1 MRSLASTLVAGAVSS
16 VAQHSE
22 PVWRDKSDF
31 VIAAPLGDG
40 GSEVEQLFV
49 RQISDHRFELCCIPF
64 FLYDVALGD
73 VVETDDTYLVSEVV
87 ERSGRYV
94 FRVWFGDSAY
104 PREDIASALVE
115 LGGLLEWSSVNLLA
129 IDAEDLTHA
138 QKIADYLAIASQEG
152 KLMFETG
159 RS

>member
-1 MRSLASTLVAGAVSS
+1 MRS

-31 VIAAPLGDG
+31 IIFAPISDD

-73 VVETDDTYLVSEVV
+73 VVETDDTYLVREVV
-87 ERSGRYV
+87 EQSGRYV
-94 FRVWFGDSAY
+94 FRVWFGRTVH
-104 PREDIASALVE
+104 PRDDIAEALGD
-115 LGGLLEWSSVNLLA
+115 LGALLEWSSVDLLA
-129 IDAEDLTHA
+129 VDAKDLAQA
-138 QKIADYLAIASQEG
+138 QKIADYLAIASDEG